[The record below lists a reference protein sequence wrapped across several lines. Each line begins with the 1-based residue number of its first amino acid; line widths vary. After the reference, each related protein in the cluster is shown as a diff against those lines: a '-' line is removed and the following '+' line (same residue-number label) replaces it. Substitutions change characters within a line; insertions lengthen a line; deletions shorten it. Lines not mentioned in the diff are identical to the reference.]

1 MNLPAQLGGYRVL
14 ARIGSG
20 GMAEVFAGER
30 VGASGFRKPVAI
42 KALLPERADE
52 PELQRQLIAEAKL
65 GATLHHANLVEVLD
79 LGVDDGR
86 YFMVMERVDGLDLRR
101 ALVRSR
107 PAPGVALAIVD
118 AVAAAL
124 AHLHRARD
132 ERGRPLGIVH
142 RDVTPSNILLSRQGE
157 VKLADYGIAKA
168 TAHASQTAA
177 GVVRGKFAYLSPE
190 QVEGAAL
197 SGGSDQFA
205 LGVVAVE
212 LLTGSRPFEADD
224 VATTLER
231 IRRAA
236 PRLDGVPESLQ
247 PMLRRVLARVPAER
261 FEGMD
266 ELRRALAAARA
277 GLEPAGDASIA
288 AWVQAPPAAHD
299 RPVQP

>member
-14 ARIGSG
+14 ARIGTG

-42 KALLPERADE
+42 KVLLPERADE
-52 PELQRQLIAEAKL
+52 PELQRLLIAEAKL

-79 LGVDDGR
+79 LGVDAGR

-101 ALVRSR
+101 CLARGR
-107 PAPGVALAIVD
+107 PQPGVALAIVE

-124 AHLHRARD
+124 AYLHRAGD
-132 ERGRPLGIVH
+132 GHGRPLGLVH
-142 RDVTPSNILLSRQGE
+142 RDVTPSNILLAHDGE

-177 GVVRGKFAYLSPE
+177 GVVRGKFSYLSPE
-190 QVEGAAL
+190 QVDGAPL
-197 SGGSDQFA
+197 SGRSDQFA
-205 LGVVAVE
+205 LGVVLVE
-212 LLTGSRPFEADD
+212 LLTGTRPFDADD

-231 IRRAA
+231 IRGAA
-236 PRLDGVPESLQ
+236 ARLDAVPAALQ
-247 PMLRRVLARVPAER
+247 PALRRCLARAPAER

-266 ELRRALAAARA
+266 ELRRALSAAR
-277 GLEPAGDASIA
+277 LILDPTGDASIA

-299 RPVQP
+299 RPAQP